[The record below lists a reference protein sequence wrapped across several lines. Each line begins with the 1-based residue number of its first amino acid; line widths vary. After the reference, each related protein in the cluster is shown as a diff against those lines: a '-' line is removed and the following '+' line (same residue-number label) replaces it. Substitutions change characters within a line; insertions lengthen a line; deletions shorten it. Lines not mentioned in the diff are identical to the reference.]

1 MGGKPNKKDKLLLK
15 AAVITAVSVVVLREA
30 PPMWVAGHDAMEITA
45 FGGLILG
52 APPLMARTLMIL
64 ANAIDMIESR
74 LPDGSKNAAR
84 FVKSIRELKGRA
96 SVFKPAPYWG
106 VIKGKPIFAAF
117 QSNALILGPA
127 GSSKD
132 VSHAGPN
139 LMALAGKVSKVVMDL
154 KNDMSVIYGDA
165 LRAAGEDV
173 ICLNFGGKFP
183 DRIDGTNYTPLSLIA
198 DNFTHYTIT
207 FVTADAKEMALQIY
221 PEPEAQGGTDNSF
234 FRKGSRKLISFAII
248 VIVLRK
254 GATATLG
261 DVLSL
266 LQDTDDLLHH
276 AQWVAGQLEN
286 EAGEPVIFPLH
297 SSPWALNGSQAS
309 DDIDRFAEYLTKEGT
324 AIARLIQ
331 AEDDRNFQSFLEG
344 ALGEM
349 DDFNITTEAHKTTQ
363 AGTFRFR
370 DLKEGDGIK
379 TVFIGG
385 DSSRPEAY
393 KKIIEITTNNM
404 FKELMR
410 LEDSRKEI
418 YVFGNELTNFRINHL
433 EKYLTYLRSYRVKTF
448 LYIQSLA
455 AFRQTYGKDALQTL
469 LSETEIKYIL
479 PGQRDPETLKMLSEE
494 LGEKKV
500 IKRGNSGNRR
510 DGSDGYTGLNG
521 FSYSEDKA
529 PLRKPDQIRRLEK
542 GILFLGKNRPA
553 LIDTTSIASIWPF
566 RHWQAI
572 SPFYDTAY
580 RERIKL
586 ILWRFLPAA
595 IRMAAKKKVDKS

>member
-1 MGGKPNKKDKLLLK
+1 
-15 AAVITAVSVVVLREA
+15 VVLREA
-30 PPMWVAGHDAMEITA
+30 PPLWIAGYDAMEIAA

-52 APPLMARTLMIL
+52 APPLMARALMTV
-64 ANAIDMIESR
+64 ANAIDMIEAR
-74 LPDGSKNAAR
+74 LPDAAKNGAR
-84 FVKSIRELKGRA
+84 FVKSIREIKGRASIFKSAPYWGMLKGRA
-96 SVFKPAPYWG
+96 
-106 VIKGKPIFAAF
+106 IFAPFEAN
-117 QSNALILGPA
+117 SLVLGPA
-127 GSSKD
+127 GTSKD
-132 VSHAGPN
+132 TSHAGPN

-154 KNDMSVIYGDA
+154 KNDMSVIYGDS
-165 LRAAGEDV
+165 LRAADEDV

-183 DRIDGTNYTPLSLIA
+183 NRIDGKNYTPLSLIA
-198 DNFTHYTIT
+198 DNFTHYSIT

-254 GATATLG
+254 GAAATLG

-266 LQDTDDLLHH
+266 LQDTEDLLHH
-276 AQWVAGQLEN
+276 AQWVAGQLEDD
-286 EAGEPVIFPLH
+286 AGEPVRFPLQ
-297 SSPWALNGSQAS
+297 SSPWALNGSQDL
-309 DDIDRFAEYLTKEGT
+309 DDIERFSEYLTKEGT

-331 AEDDRNFQSFLEG
+331 ADDDRNFQSFLEG
-344 ALGEM
+344 ALGEL

-370 DLKEGDGIK
+370 DLKEGGRIK

-393 KKIIEITTNNM
+393 RKIIEITTNNM

-410 LEDSRKEI
+410 SEDSRKDI
-418 YVFGNELTNFRINHL
+418 YVFANELTNFRINHL

-510 DGSDGYTGLNG
+510 DGSDGLPGLDG
-521 FSYSEDKA
+521 FSYSEDKV
-529 PLRKPDQIRRLEK
+529 PLLKPDQIRRLKK
-542 GILFLGKNRPA
+542 GILFLGKNRPT
-553 LIDTTSIASIWPF
+553 LIDTPSIASIWPF

-572 SPFYDTAY
+572 SPFYDKPY

-595 IRMAAKKKVDKS
+595 IRMAVRGKGDKS